1 MTTTSMYSGLP
12 GGERP
17 SSRVRAPPGG
27 RSNNIFGSPEPAPVA
42 TENAPKKENVRPISN
57 VFGESAAPVSTPQ
70 HDNVMSKK
78 GGSMD
83 NVKSI
88 LFGADST
95 QQQVNAANMKKKR
108 TGINPITGRRY
119 EEEEEAEEEK
129 KKAAA
134 AAASTAP
141 ANEENKQVEKES
153 KVEKPAAGIYTSSKV
168 SQPPGGRSTR
178 LW

>member
-27 RSNNIFGSPEPAPVA
+27 RSNNIFGSPDPAPVA

-95 QQQVNAANMKKKR
+95 QQQVNVANMKKKR
-108 TGINPITGRRY
+108 TGINTITGRRY
-119 EEEEEAEEEK
+119 EEEEEDAEEEK
-129 KKAAA
+129 KKATA
-134 AAASTAP
+134 AAAST
-141 ANEENKQVEKES
+141 NEEKKQVEKES
-153 KVEKPAAGIYTSSKV
+153 KVEKPAAGVYKV

>member
-27 RSNNIFGSPEPAPVA
+27 RSNNIFGAPEPAPVA
-42 TENAPKKENVRPISN
+42 TENEPKKENVRPISN

-95 QQQVNAANMKKKR
+95 QQQVNAANVKKKR

-119 EEEEEAEEEK
+119 EEEDEEEEK

-134 AAASTAP
+134 AAAAAVAPNAP

-153 KVEKPAAGIYTSSKV
+153 KVEKPAAGVYKV

>member
-1 MTTTSMYSGLP
+1 MYSGLP
-12 GGERP
+12 GSERP

-27 RSNNIFGSPEPAPVA
+27 RSNNIFGAPEPAPVA

-70 HDNVMSKK
+70 HDNVVSKK

-95 QQQVNAANMKKKR
+95 QQQVNAANVKKKR

-119 EEEEEAEEEK
+119 EEEDEEEEK

-134 AAASTAP
+134 AAAAAAAAPNAP
-141 ANEENKQVEKES
+141 ANEENKQVEKET
-153 KVEKPAAGIYTSSKV
+153 KVEKPAAGVHTSSKV
-168 SQPPGGRSTR
+168 LQPPGGRSTR